1 MKKSFVN
8 MAFSKGVE
16 SKEVEFKL
24 YTGVGTVQVVAVN
37 PTKDKLEAIYGR
49 TFDNDPAY
57 VSEVTVGEGNK
68 VLNARIDFIIKTVAD
83 KCDGIDYVTK
93 MPFFIQKE
101 YRYNRDK
108 TKVQVIDKYGR
119 TAWVTVEQAKNHE
132 IPMYSNGPA
141 NIDKDYRPCY
151 VGEEDLTEF
160 IKTYLRIP
168 NVMKYVREEN
178 KWVMVEHPEECEAR
192 LDNIEKYFK
201 GDFSEVKQAIALQP
215 INKVKVLFGVRTT
228 DDNKQYQTV
237 LTQMVLRSSVND
249 YSKLDAFI
257 QERKNNGAYNNIEFS
272 NGNTI
277 ENIKEYKV
285 EATDF
290 SNTNTNNSIA
300 EGAGVPW
307 DFSD

>member
-83 KCDGIDYVTK
+83 KCNGIDYVTK

-151 VGEEDLTEF
+151 VGEEDLIKF

-168 NVMKYVREEN
+168 NVMRYVKEEN
-178 KWVMVEHPEECEAR
+178 KWVMGEHPEECEAR
-192 LDNIEKYFK
+192 LDNIEKYFR

-249 YSKLDAFI
+249 YSELDAFI
-257 QERKNNGAYNNIEFS
+257 QERKNNGAYTNIEFS

>member
-1 MKKSFVN
+1 
-8 MAFSKGVE
+8 
-16 SKEVEFKL
+16 
-24 YTGVGTVQVVAVN
+24 
-37 PTKDKLEAIYGR
+37 
-49 TFDNDPAY
+49 
-57 VSEVTVGEGNK
+57 
-68 VLNARIDFIIKTVAD
+68 
-83 KCDGIDYVTK
+83 
-93 MPFFIQKE
+93 
-101 YRYNRDK
+101 
-108 TKVQVIDKYGR
+108 
-119 TAWVTVEQAKNHE
+119 
-132 IPMYSNGPA
+132 
-141 NIDKDYRPCY
+141 
-151 VGEEDLTEF
+151 
-160 IKTYLRIP
+160 
-168 NVMKYVREEN
+168 MKYVN
-178 KWVMVEHPEECEAR
+178 KTWVMVDNPEECEAR

-277 ENIKEYKV
+277 EDIKEYKV

-290 SNTNTNNSIA
+290 SNTNTNNSVA

>member
-151 VGEEDLTEF
+151 VGEEDLTKF

-168 NVMKYVREEN
+168 NVMKYVKDEN
-178 KWVMVEHPEECEAR
+178 KWVMVEQPEECEAR